1 MNRVIISSGNEH
13 DSIINQD
20 TNDWCNDAVVN
31 TLKPAFWGFHSLLY
45 SSIWGPLFAIWSSRT
60 SLIGYDSTIFLQIS
74 IWVHR
79 FLQISHLEGLL
90 HASFC

>member
-31 TLKPAFWGFHSLLY
+31 TLKPAFWG
-45 SSIWGPLFAIWSSRT
+45 
-60 SLIGYDSTIFLQIS
+60 TIRRSFFKSPSGFIDFFKFL
-74 IWVHR
+74 IWV
-79 FLQISHLEGLL
+79 EGLL